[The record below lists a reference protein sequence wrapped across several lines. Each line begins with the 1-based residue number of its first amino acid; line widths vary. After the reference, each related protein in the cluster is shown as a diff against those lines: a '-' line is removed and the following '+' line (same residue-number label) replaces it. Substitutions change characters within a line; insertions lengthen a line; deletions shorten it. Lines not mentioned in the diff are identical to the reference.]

1 MAELDQTAQ
10 LDTNQSGSLA
20 WSTWGNAV
28 MSPKSGNEIRSICIV
43 QTKFLGDVTLTSALV
58 RNLRLAYPN
67 ASITMVCAP
76 GLKQFIVAQQI
87 ADVAVGF
94 ETGGRGRTPLKRLTD
109 YYAVI
114 SALRGEKFDLSIDL
128 TDTKTSRIM
137 HRLTGAPLRVGF
149 NPPDRPF
156 KFWEI
161 QMANVLAAPF
171 GHGGSHYL
179 YRYLSPLG
187 ALGLAIQDPTP
198 RLRPTKSAQEECAK
212 LLSENA
218 LAKKS
223 YVAVHAGA
231 RSEGRR
237 WPPQHFAAVIDEIY
251 AKTGLRS
258 LIVGGPDER
267 PVAQSIIETATSPV
281 ATGVGKASLEVLVA
295 LLAEAA
301 IFLGNDSGPMHVAA
315 SVGTPTVG
323 LFGLQSPDLWGP
335 FGVPNKTLRPPVPC
349 SCVAPGVC
357 KEYDP
362 GGVHCVQ
369 RLQVAEVAEATFDL
383 IEIMNG
389 SRPTQT
395 TMHVLPRIDP

>member
-1 MAELDQTAQ
+1 MDC
-10 LDTNQSGSLA
+10 
-20 WSTWGNAV
+20 NAI

-58 RNLRLAYPN
+58 RNLRLAYPD
-67 ASITMVCAP
+67 ASITMICAP

-109 YYAVI
+109 YYALI
-114 SALRGEKFDLSIDL
+114 SALRRQKFDLSIDL
-128 TDTKTSRIM
+128 TDTKTSRIT

-149 NPPDRPF
+149 DPPERPF

-161 QMANVLAAPF
+161 QMANVLAPPF

-187 ALGLAIQDPTP
+187 ALGLAIQNPTP
-198 RLRPTKSAQEECAK
+198 RLQPTKIAQEECAR
-212 LLSENA
+212 LLFENA

-258 LIVGGPDER
+258 LIIGGPDER
-267 PVAQSIIETATSPV
+267 PVAQSIIEAATSPV
-281 ATGVGKASLEVLVA
+281 ATVVGKASLEVLVA
-295 LLAEAA
+295 LLTEAA

-315 SVGTPTVG
+315 SVETPAVG

-335 FGVPNKTLRPPVPC
+335 FGIPNKTLRPPMPC
-349 SCVAPGVC
+349 PCIAPGVC
-357 KEYDP
+357 KEYNP
-362 GGVHCVQ
+362 GGVYCVQ
-369 RLQVAEVAEATFDL
+369 RLQVAEVAEATLDF
-383 IEIMNG
+383 IETSG
-389 SRPTQT
+389 SRPTQ
-395 TMHVLPRIDP
+395 LRCA

>member
-1 MAELDQTAQ
+1 
-10 LDTNQSGSLA
+10 
-20 WSTWGNAV
+20 
-28 MSPKSGNEIRSICIV
+28 MSSRSVGVIRSILII
-43 QTKFLGDVTLTSALV
+43 QTKYIGDVTLTSALV
-58 RNLRLAYPN
+58 RNLRIAYPQ

-76 GLKQFIVAQQI
+76 GFKQFVVAQQI

-94 ETGGRGRTPLKRLTD
+94 ETGGRGRTRLNRLTD

-114 SALRGEKFDLSIDL
+114 SDLRRRKFDLSIDL

-149 NPPDRPF
+149 DPPERPF
-156 KFWEI
+156 KFWEF
-161 QMANVLAAPF
+161 QLANVLAATF

-187 ALGLAIQDPTP
+187 ALGLEIQDPTP
-198 RLRPTKSAQEECAK
+198 RLQPTKIAQEECAR

-258 LIVGGPDER
+258 LVIGGPDER
-267 PVAQSIIETATSPV
+267 PVAQSIIGAATSPV
-281 ATGVGKASLEVLVA
+281 ATVVGKASLEVLVA

-315 SVGTPTVG
+315 SVGTPAVG
-323 LFGLQSPDLWGP
+323 LFGQQSPDLWGP
-335 FGVPNKTLRPPVPC
+335 FGVPNKTLRPPMPC
-349 SCVAPGVC
+349 PCITPC
-357 KEYDP
+357 NN
-362 GGVHCVQ
+362 CVQ
-369 RLQVAEVAEATFDL
+369 RLQVAEVAEATLDL
-383 IEIMNG
+383 IESEVQKSARSGMPA
-389 SRPTQT
+389 S
-395 TMHVLPRIDP
+395 

>member
-1 MAELDQTAQ
+1 
-10 LDTNQSGSLA
+10 
-20 WSTWGNAV
+20 

-58 RNLRLAYPN
+58 RNLRLAYPD
-67 ASITMVCAP
+67 ASITMICAP

-109 YYAVI
+109 YYALI
-114 SALRGEKFDLSIDL
+114 SALRRQKFDLSIDL

-137 HRLTGAPLRVGF
+137 HRLAGAPLRVGF
-149 NPPDRPF
+149 DPPERPF

-161 QMANVLAAPF
+161 QMANVLAPPF

-187 ALGLAIQDPTP
+187 ALGLAIQNPTP
-198 RLRPTKSAQEECAK
+198 RLQPTKIAQEECAR
-212 LLSENA
+212 LLFENA

-258 LIVGGPDER
+258 LIIGGPDER
-267 PVAQSIIETATSPV
+267 PVAQSIIEAATSPV
-281 ATGVGKASLEVLVA
+281 ATVVGKASLEVLVA
-295 LLAEAA
+295 LLTEAA

-315 SVGTPTVG
+315 SVETPAVG
-323 LFGLQSPDLWGP
+323 LFGLQSPDLWGRLVSP
-335 FGVPNKTLRPPVPC
+335 TKRSGRPCLVHVSFQVFVKNTTPVGSIVFSGFRLLKSQKRHSISLRQ
-349 SCVAPGVC
+349 AAL
-357 KEYDP
+357 D
-362 GGVHCVQ
+362 
-369 RLQVAEVAEATFDL
+369 
-383 IEIMNG
+383 
-389 SRPTQT
+389 RPK
-395 TMHVLPRIDP
+395 LRCA